1 MTQQYDSAP
10 AAAPAPLPRMLPF
23 YWSLQRE
30 LWEHRSV
37 YIAPLS
43 IAAIALFGFLLST
56 FRLAHIVR
64 TAATVGSGKIELL
77 AIPYIFVAVSVLVT
91 GLLVGMFY
99 SLAALHGERRD
110 RSILFW
116 KSLPVSDLTT
126 VLAKA
131 AVPILVLPTVI
142 ITVIFAAQL
151 IMLGLSTLIVLANG
165 IDPRALWAHMPVP
178 HLWLELLRG
187 LPFIALWYAPLF
199 AWLLLVSAWA
209 RRAPFLWAVATPLAP
224 GLVEQLALGTHAVW
238 SWLGLRMVGAF
249 AGAYDDGAKA
259 TAHHASHLDP
269 GGWTSPHIWIGLVLA
284 TAFLAAAVRLRRSRE
299 PI

>member
-1 MTQQYDSAP
+1 MTQQFDTAP

-23 YWSLQRE
+23 YWSLRRE

-37 YIAPLS
+37 YIAPLA

-56 FRLAHIVR
+56 FGLAHAVR
-64 TAATVGSGKIELL
+64 AAASVGAKKVEAL
-77 AIPYIFVAVSVLVT
+77 AIPYIFVAVSVLAT

-142 ITVIFAAQL
+142 IVIIFAAQL

-178 HLWLELLRG
+178 FLWLELLRG

-209 RRAPFLWAVATPLAP
+209 RRAPVLWAVATPMAL
-224 GLVEQLALGTHAVW
+224 GLVEELALGTHAVW

-249 AGAYDDGAKA
+249 AGA

-269 GGWTSPHIWIGLVLA
+269 GGWTSPHVWIGLVLA
-284 TAFLAAAVRLRRSRE
+284 AAFLAAAVRLRRSRE